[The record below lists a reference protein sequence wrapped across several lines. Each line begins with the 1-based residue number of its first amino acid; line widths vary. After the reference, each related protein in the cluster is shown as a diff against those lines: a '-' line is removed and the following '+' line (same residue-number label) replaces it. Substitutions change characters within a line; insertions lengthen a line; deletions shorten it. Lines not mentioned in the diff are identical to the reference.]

1 MCDKLTLSKNIEN
14 TNNIFKDSDEYNEV
28 LTVNYYTAY
37 NINIKLKELGDFNIN
52 IHIESL
58 GDSNKNMYWEDHFN
72 NLLDYFEDIN
82 KDFVSINIPIINKQ
96 SKQLR
101 IQFIN
106 KSNSNK
112 NMKIVSIIEE
122 VSLNI
127 QRLYN
132 LSISN
137 KLLFKDHSN
146 LLEKEE
152 PMYQIIKRFK
162 KRTKYIRL
170 PGNPFECIMSR
181 ERKDNFVSSTVPKKE
196 KNDTSLYNF
205 KRRLESF
212 YLNFKSK
219 NQITF
224 KTSFKANK
232 DKFYICSISGF
243 SKEIHSKS
251 FLYVGSK
258 DKYHYSQS
266 FDYMLNRSLGHL
278 SLIFR
283 GDDMKD
289 DNNNIEFGIIQ
300 QKNSENEEEIHISK
314 MFYSEVNIDDCNYG
328 FPIICPRK
336 KYDLAIV
343 IAMHERNWMVE
354 KNVNILN
361 KCGLNICII
370 LISSLDGDYGF
381 CKKLSKKH
389 KNVYYYKTKNNF
401 IGCKWQIGFLYAK
414 LLNPN
419 YVIITGSD
427 DILLPS
433 FINTIYNEC
442 VNNDYDLC
450 GVRNWSI
457 YHEQSGL
464 LYDFNYTSAFGSNEL
479 LLGAG
484 RIYSSRILNRFNWN
498 VHEHTK
504 DKYLD
509 SLGFYMC
516 KMHNAK
522 IGCLN
527 IPGLISYKGNW
538 ECMNDFK
545 KLIKVSKRSNGSV
558 KLKYNKDKLQIDM
571 LKNLINS

>member
-101 IQFIN
+101 IQFVN

-112 NMKIVSIIEE
+112 NMKIVSIIKE
-122 VSLNI
+122 VSLNT

-137 KLLFKDHSN
+137 KLLFKLN
-146 LLEKEE
+146 L
-152 PMYQIIKRFK
+152 F
-162 KRTKYIRL
+162 
-170 PGNPFECIMSR
+170 NCIMSQ
-181 ERKDNFVSSTVPKKE
+181 ESKDNFVSSTVPNRE
-196 KNDTSLYNF
+196 EDDTSLYDLN
-205 KRRLESF
+205 KNGHLPN
-212 YLNFKSK
+212 LNFKSK
-219 NQITF
+219 EQITV
-224 KTSFKANK
+224 KTSFKASK

-243 SKEIHSKS
+243 SKEINSKS

-278 SLIFR
+278 SLIFH
-283 GDDMKD
+283 GDDLKD

>member
-1 MCDKLTLSKNIEN
+1 MSNTLTPLEN
-14 TNNIFKDSDEYNEV
+14 KENVNIFKDSDEYNEV

-37 NINIKLKELGDFNIN
+37 NINIKLKELDDFNIN

-58 GDSNKNMYWEDHFN
+58 GDINKNWYWEDHFN
-72 NLLDYFEDIN
+72 NLLDYFEGIN

-101 IQFIN
+101 IQFVN

-112 NMKIVSIIEE
+112 NMKTVSISKE
-122 VSLNI
+122 VSLNA

-137 KLLFKDHSN
+137 KLLYKDHSI
-146 LLEKEE
+146 LLTKEI
-152 PMYQIIKRFK
+152 PKYQIIKRFK
-162 KRTKYIRL
+162 KKTKCILL
-170 PGNPFECIMSR
+170 PGNPFYNIMS
-181 ERKDNFVSSTVPKKE
+181 EESKNNFVSSTVPNKE
-196 KNDTSLYNF
+196 KNDTSLYGF

-212 YLNFKSK
+212 YLNFKNK
-219 NQITF
+219 DQITV
-224 KTSFKANK
+224 KTSFKVNK

-258 DKYHYSQS
+258 DKYHYSKS

-278 SLIFR
+278 SLIFH
-283 GDDMKD
+283 GDDLKD
-289 DNNNIEFGIIQ
+289 DNDNIEFGIIQ
-300 QKNSENEEEIHISK
+300 QNHKPDDEEEIHISK
-314 MFYSEVNIDDCNYG
+314 MFYSEVNLSNCNHG

-343 IAMHERNWMVE
+343 IAMHQRTWIVE
-354 KNVNILN
+354 KNVDILN

-370 LISSLDGDYGF
+370 LISSLDEDHKF
-381 CKKLSKKH
+381 CKKLSEKH
-389 KNVYYYKTKNNF
+389 KNIYYYRTDNYF

-427 DILLPS
+427 DLLLPS

-442 VNNDYDLC
+442 VSNDYDLC

-457 YHEQSGL
+457 YHEQSGI
-464 LYDFNYTSAFGSNEL
+464 LYDLSYTDAFGNNEL

-484 RIYSSRILNRFNWN
+484 RIYSSKILNLFNWN
-498 VHEHTK
+498 VHEHTRNK
-504 DKYLD
+504 LLD
-509 SLGFYMC
+509 DLGFYMC

-527 IPGLISYKGNW
+527 IPGIISYKGNW
-538 ECMNDFK
+538 ECMNDFS
-545 KLIKVSKRSNGSV
+545 KLLKASQNTSSTIKINVN
-558 KLKYNKDKLQIDM
+558 NDQLQIDM

>member
-1 MCDKLTLSKNIEN
+1 MSNILTPSEN
-14 TNNIFKDSDEYNEV
+14 KENVNIFKDSDEYNEV

-278 SLIFR
+278 SLIFH
-283 GDDMKD
+283 GDDLKD

-314 MFYSEVNIDDCNYG
+314 MFYSEVNIDDCNHG

-343 IAMHERNWMVE
+343 IAMHERTWIVE
-354 KNVNILN
+354 KNVDILN

-370 LISSLDGDYGF
+370 LISSLDEDYKF
-381 CKKLSKKH
+381 CKKLSQKH
-389 KNVYYYKTKNNF
+389 KNIYYYRTDNYF

-414 LLNPN
+414 LLDPN

-427 DILLPS
+427 DLLLPS
-433 FINTIYNEC
+433 FVNTIYNEC

-464 LYDFNYTSAFGSNEL
+464 LYDFSYTSAFGNNEL

-498 VHEHTK
+498 IHEHTRNAL
-504 DKYLD
+504 LD
-509 SLGFYMC
+509 DLGFYMC

-527 IPGLISYKGNW
+527 ISGLISYKGNW
-538 ECMNDFK
+538 ECMNDFN
-545 KLIKVSKRSNGSV
+545 KLLKVSKDSSTIKMEIN
-558 KLKYNKDKLQIDM
+558 NDQLQIDM

>member
-1 MCDKLTLSKNIEN
+1 MSDELTPPEN
-14 TNNIFKDSDEYNEV
+14 KENVNVFKDSDEYNEF

-37 NINIKLKELGDFNIN
+37 NINIKLKELDDLNIN
-52 IHIESL
+52 IQIESL
-58 GDSNKNMYWEDHFN
+58 GDISSNLYWEDHFN

-82 KDFVSINIPIINKQ
+82 KDFVNINIPIINKQ
-96 SKQLR
+96 SKKLK
-101 IQFIN
+101 IQIVN
-106 KSNSNK
+106 KSNDNK
-112 NMKIVSIIEE
+112 NMKIVSITKE
-122 VSLNI
+122 VSLDT

-137 KLLFKDHSN
+137 KLLFKDHSHILVN
-146 LLEKEE
+146 E
-152 PMYQIIKRFK
+152 PKRYEIRKRYK
-162 KRTKYIRL
+162 KRTRII
-170 PGNPFECIMSR
+170 PIPANPFYNIMSK
-181 ERKDNFVSSTVPKKE
+181 EQQDNFVSSTDHIRE
-196 KNDTSLYNF
+196 TNDTSLYDF
-205 KRRLESF
+205 KRTLQSI

-219 NQITF
+219 DQITV

-266 FDYMLNRSLGHL
+266 FNYMLNRSLGHL
-278 SLIFR
+278 SLIFH
-283 GDDMKD
+283 GDDLKD
-289 DNNNIEFGIIQ
+289 DNDNIEFGIIQ
-300 QKNSENEEEIHISK
+300 QNQNSNDEEEIHISK
-314 MFYSEVNIDDCNYG
+314 MFHSEVNLDNCNHG
-328 FPIICPRK
+328 FQIICPKK

-343 IAMHERNWMVE
+343 IAMHQRTWIVE
-354 KNVNILN
+354 KNVDILN

-370 LISSLDGDYGF
+370 LIFSLDEDHKF
-381 CKKLSKKH
+381 CKKLSEKH
-389 KNVYYYKTKNNF
+389 KNIYYYRTDNYF

-427 DILLPS
+427 DLLLPS

-442 VNNDYDLC
+442 IENDYDLC

-457 YHEQSGL
+457 YHEQTEL
-464 LYDFNYTSAFGSNEL
+464 LYDLTYTDAFGKNEL

-484 RIYSSRILNRFNWN
+484 RIYSSKILNLFNWN
-498 VHEHTK
+498 VHEHTRNK
-504 DKYLD
+504 LLD
-509 SLGFYMC
+509 DLGFYMC
-516 KMHNAK
+516 KIHNAK

-527 IPGLISYKGNW
+527 IPGVISYKGNW
-538 ECMNDFK
+538 ECMNDFG
-545 KLIKVSKRSNGSV
+545 KLLKASQNSSSTIKMEVN
-558 KLKYNKDKLQIDM
+558 NDQLQIDT